1 MSADFAAI
9 DFETTGLSPNSPHSH
24 RVIEIGIVRFSL
36 ENGITA
42 EYESVINP
50 QRDIGPF
57 EIHRISAGEA
67 SGAPT
72 FAEVASDVAEML
84 NGARLIAHNKNFDLR
99 FLRSELDRA
108 SISYTD
114 LDAICTME
122 LVGMIK
128 PNSPRRLTECCE
140 FLGIEVLDAHRA
152 LNDARMAANIA
163 ISVLNSTGF
172 PALTN
177 PVDIHG
183 PFQISS
189 PAVKRGESI
198 PKTVSQGSYLRQV
211 MDRLTHQELPINR
224 IGLAVAEYL
233 NLLELALQDRR
244 IDQSEADQLF
254 DLANRLLIPK
264 SQLGAIHATY
274 FSTVCDHA
282 LADGSISTEE
292 EFDLQSLADLLNIG
306 DWREIVNVSSARIP
320 NNSSPAQIPAGTTI
334 CFTGSMKYPRQ
345 KCVDIATAARLINAD
360 RVTKS
365 LDILVVADPDSQSTK
380 AVKAKKYGVR
390 ILAATAFF
398 ELIGDA
404 AYALAED
411 SPIAESESI
420 FQVDFQPFDDQPF
433 DNQPIEAFISVGGRD
448 VRLWEASSAINAD
461 VILAKDEIA
470 ELLVGLPSQ
479 EFQVAEL
486 QNQVKGLR
494 KALPNQT
501 TLSQLEID
509 IAPKIRDVLTDIY
522 AHLKYLRGQS
532 TVVTQEVQFETLSMS
547 DSVVESLAMLSLI
560 PSLPNFQEIPQE
572 IWPRLMLEQIN
583 RTLGNLQ
590 PRIKRLITSDFLIA
604 ESNID
609 FSDSSVMTR
618 LQNCSIVITGSFTH
632 FSREE
637 GRGAILRRGGKSPSS
652 ISGKTYAL
660 VTGDQPGGAKVQQAV
675 NAGVQILTAEEFRT
689 LLDEGPGGTFP
700 EAKQKISAKS
710 KDPLEREYETLTCVI
725 CNSQFSRHRVKG
737 RKPYNC
743 PNCNL

>member
-1 MSADFAAI
+1 MSADFVAI

-36 ENGITA
+36 ENGISA

-72 FAEVASDVAEML
+72 FAEVASDVAEIL

-108 SISYTD
+108 SITYAD

-128 PNSPRRLTECCE
+128 PKGPRRLTDCCE
-140 FLGIEVLDAHRA
+140 LLGIEVLDAHRA
-152 LNDARMAANIA
+152 LNDAKMAANIA

-177 PVDIHG
+177 PVEIHG
-183 PFQISS
+183 PFQVSS
-189 PAVKRGESI
+189 PAVKRGESV

-211 MDRLTHQELPINR
+211 MDGLTHQELPINR

-233 NLLELALQDRR
+233 NLLELVLEDRR
-244 IDQSEADQLF
+244 IDQSEADELF
-254 DLANRLLIPK
+254 DLADRLLIPK

-274 FSTVCDHA
+274 FTSICERA

-292 EFDLQSLADLLNIG
+292 EFDLQSLANLLNVG

-320 NNSSPAQIPAGTTI
+320 NHTTPIRIAAGTTV
-334 CFTGSMKYPRQ
+334 CFTGTMKYPRQ
-345 KCVDIATAARLINAD
+345 KCLDIVTAAGLVNVD

-365 LDILVVADPDSQSTK
+365 LDILVVADSDSQSTK
-380 AVKAKKYGVR
+380 AMKAKKYGLR
-390 ILAATAFF
+390 ILSATAFF
-398 ELIGDA
+398 ELIGDV
-404 AYALAED
+404 AYALTEE
-411 SPIAESESI
+411 PESI
-420 FQVDFQPFDDQPF
+420 SQYNFQAIDDQPF
-433 DNQPIEAFISVGGRD
+433 EDQPIEVIIAIGGRD
-448 VRLWEASSAINAD
+448 IRLYEAGDAINTD
-461 VILAKDEIA
+461 VIMAKYEIA
-470 ELLVGLPSQ
+470 ELLTGLPSL
-479 EFQVAEL
+479 EFQVSEL
-486 QNQVKGLR
+486 QSRVKGLR
-494 KALPNQT
+494 EALPNQT

-509 IAPKIRDVLTDIY
+509 IAPQIRDVLTDIY
-522 AHLKYLRGQS
+522 VHLQFLRGQS
-532 TVVTQEVQFETLSMS
+532 HVVTREVQFQALSLS
-547 DSVVESLAMLSLI
+547 ESVVESLAMFSLI
-560 PSLPNFQEIPQE
+560 PTLPNFQKIPLE
-572 IWPRLMLEQIN
+572 IWPQFMLEQID
-583 RTLGNLQ
+583 RILRNLQ
-590 PRIKRLITSDFLIA
+590 PLLIRLTASEFLIA
-604 ESNID
+604 ESKID

-618 LQNCSIVITGSFTH
+618 LQNCSIVITGSFAD

-660 VTGDQPGGAKVQQAV
+660 ITGDQPGGAKVQQAID
-675 NAGVQILTAEEFRT
+675 AGVQILTAGEFRT
-689 LLDEGPGGTFP
+689 LLDEGPGKTFQ
-700 EAKQKISAKS
+700 EVKQKISTKPKAS
-710 KDPLEREYETLTCVI
+710 SENEYETLTCVI
-725 CNSQFSRHRVKG
+725 CDSQFTRLRVKG
-737 RKPYNC
+737 RKPHNC
-743 PNCNL
+743 PNCNF

>member
-1 MSADFAAI
+1 MSADFVAI

-36 ENGITA
+36 ENGISA

-128 PNSPRRLTECCE
+128 PKGPRRLTDCCE
-140 FLGIEVLDAHRA
+140 LLGIEVLDAHRA
-152 LNDARMAANIA
+152 LNDAKMAANIA

-177 PVDIHG
+177 PVEIHG
-183 PFQISS
+183 PFQVSS
-189 PAVKRGESI
+189 PAVKRGESV
-198 PKTVSQGSYLRQV
+198 PKTVSQGSYLRHV

-233 NLLELALQDRR
+233 NLLELVLEDRR
-244 IDQSEADQLF
+244 IDQSEADELF
-254 DLANRLLIPK
+254 DLADRLLIPK

-274 FSTVCDHA
+274 FSTICEHA

-292 EFDLQSLADLLNIG
+292 EYDLQSLGNLLNVG

-320 NNSSPAQIPAGTTI
+320 NNSTPIRIAAGTTI
-334 CFTGSMKYPRQ
+334 CFTGAMKYPRQ
-345 KCVDIATAARLINAD
+345 KCVDIATAAGLVNAD

-380 AVKAKKYGVR
+380 AMKAKKYGLR

-398 ELIGDA
+398 ELIGDS
-404 AYALAED
+404 AYALAEE
-411 SPIAESESI
+411 PESI
-420 FQVDFQPFDDQPF
+420 SQFQFQPIDDQPFDDQP
-433 DNQPIEAFISVGGRD
+433 IEVIFAIGGRD
-448 VRLWEASSAINAD
+448 IRLYEASDAINAD
-461 VILAKDEIA
+461 VIMAKDEIA
-470 ELLVGLPSQ
+470 ELLVGLPSH
-479 EFQVAEL
+479 EFQVLEL
-486 QNQVKGLR
+486 QSRVKELR
-494 KALPNQT
+494 KALPNRT
-501 TLSQLEID
+501 TLAQLEKE
-509 IAPKIRDVLTDIY
+509 IAPKIREVFTDIY
-522 AHLKYLRGQS
+522 IHLQYLRGQS
-532 TVVTQEVQFETLSMS
+532 HVVTQQVQFETVSFS
-547 DSVVESLAMLSLI
+547 EWIVESLAMMSLI
-560 PSLPNFQEIPQE
+560 PTLPNFQEIPLE
-572 IWPRLMLEQIN
+572 IWPRLVLEQIDK
-583 RTLGNLQ
+583 TLGSLQ
-590 PRIKRLITSDFLIA
+590 PRIKRLTTSEFLIA
-604 ESNID
+604 ESDAD
-609 FSDSSVMTR
+609 FSDPSVMNR
-618 LQNCSIVITGSFTH
+618 LQNCSIVITGSFTD

-660 VTGDQPGGAKVQQAV
+660 ITGDEPGGTKVQQAI

-689 LLDEGPGGTFP
+689 LLDEGPGKTFQ
-700 EAKQKISAKS
+700 EVKQKISTKPKAS
-710 KDPLEREYETLTCVI
+710 SENEYETLTCVI
-725 CNSQFSRHRVKG
+725 CDSQFSRLRVKG
-737 RKPYNC
+737 RKPHNG
-743 PNCNL
+743 PHCNF

>member
-1 MSADFAAI
+1 MSADFVAI

-36 ENGITA
+36 ENGISA

-128 PNSPRRLTECCE
+128 PKGPRRLTDCCE
-140 FLGIEVLDAHRA
+140 LLGIEVLDAHRA
-152 LNDARMAANIA
+152 LNDAKMAANIA

-183 PFQISS
+183 PFQVSS
-189 PAVKRGESI
+189 PAVKRGESV
-198 PKTVSQGSYLRQV
+198 PKTVSQGSYLRHV

-233 NLLELALQDRR
+233 NLLELVLEDRR
-244 IDQSEADQLF
+244 IDQSEADELF
-254 DLANRLLIPK
+254 DLADRLLIPK

-274 FSTVCDHA
+274 FSTICEHA

-292 EFDLQSLADLLNIG
+292 EYDLQSLGNLLNVG

-320 NNSSPAQIPAGTTI
+320 NNSTPIRIAAGTTV
-334 CFTGSMKYPRQ
+334 CFTGTMKYSRQ
-345 KCVDIATAARLINAD
+345 KCVEIATSVGLVNAD

-380 AVKAKKYGVR
+380 AIKAKKYGLR

-404 AYALAED
+404 AYALAEEPEAI
-411 SPIAESESI
+411 SQ
-420 FQVDFQPFDDQPF
+420 FQFQPFDDQTIT
-433 DNQPIEAFISVGGRD
+433 DQPIEVIMEINGRD
-448 VRLWEASSAINAD
+448 IRLYEASDAIDAD
-461 VILAKDEIA
+461 VIMAKDEIA
-470 ELLVGLPSQ
+470 ELLMGLPSH
-479 EFQVAEL
+479 EFQVSEL
-486 QNQVKGLR
+486 QSQVKGLR
-494 KALPNQT
+494 KALPKQT
-501 TLSQLEID
+501 TLAQLEEE
-509 IAPKIRDVLTDIY
+509 IAPKIREVLTDLYI
-522 AHLKYLRGQS
+522 HLQYLRGQS
-532 TVVTQEVQFETLSMS
+532 HVVTQQVQLETVSFS
-547 DSVVESLAMLSLI
+547 EWIVESLAMMSLI
-560 PSLPNFQEIPQE
+560 PTLPSFQEIPLK
-572 IWPRLMLEQIN
+572 IWPRLMLEQIDK
-583 RTLGNLQ
+583 TLASLQ
-590 PRIKRLITSDFLIA
+590 PRIKRLTTSEFLIA
-604 ESNID
+604 ESNAD
-609 FSDSSVMTR
+609 FSDPSVINR
-618 LQNCSIVITGSFTH
+618 LQNCSIVITGSFPN

-660 VTGDQPGGAKVQQAV
+660 VAGDEPGGTKIQQAV
-675 NAGVQILTAEEFRT
+675 NAGVQILKAAEFRL
-689 LLDEGPGGTFP
+689 LLDEGPGRTFP
-700 EAKQKISAKS
+700 AQKETKQKSSTQPKPS
-710 KDPLEREYETLTCVI
+710 KEQEYETLTCVI
-725 CNSQFSRHRVKG
+725 CDSQFSRVRVKG
-737 RKPYNC
+737 RKPHNC
-743 PNCNL
+743 PNCNF

>member
-1 MSADFAAI
+1 MSADFVAI

-36 ENGITA
+36 ENGISA

-72 FAEVASDVAEML
+72 FAEVASDVAEVL

-128 PNSPRRLTECCE
+128 PKGPRRLTDCCE
-140 FLGIEVLDAHRA
+140 LLGIEVLDAHRA
-152 LNDARMAANIA
+152 LNDAKMAANIA

-177 PVDIHG
+177 PVEIHG
-183 PFQISS
+183 PFQVSS
-189 PAVKRGESI
+189 PAVKRGESV
-198 PKTVSQGSYLRQV
+198 PKTVSQGSYLRHV

-233 NLLELALQDRR
+233 NLLELVLEDRR
-244 IDQSEADQLF
+244 IDQSEADELF
-254 DLANRLLIPK
+254 DLADRLLIPK

-274 FSTVCDHA
+274 FSTICEHA

-292 EFDLQSLADLLNIG
+292 EYDLQSLGNLLNVG

-320 NNSSPAQIPAGTTI
+320 NNSTPIRIAAGTTI
-334 CFTGSMKYPRQ
+334 CFTGAMKYPRQ
-345 KCVDIATAARLINAD
+345 KCVDIATAAGLVNAD

-380 AVKAKKYGVR
+380 AMKAQKYGLR

-398 ELIGDA
+398 ELIGDS
-404 AYALAED
+404 AYALAEE
-411 SPIAESESI
+411 PESI
-420 FQVDFQPFDDQPF
+420 SQFQFQPFDDQP
-433 DNQPIEAFISVGGRD
+433 IEVIFAIGGRD
-448 VRLWEASSAINAD
+448 IRLYEASDAINAD
-461 VILAKDEIA
+461 VIMAKDEIA
-470 ELLVGLPSQ
+470 ELLMGLPSHG
-479 EFQVAEL
+479 FQVLEL
-486 QNQVKGLR
+486 QSRVKELR
-494 KALPNQT
+494 KALPNRT
-501 TLSQLEID
+501 TLAQLEEE
-509 IAPKIRDVLTDIY
+509 IAPKIREVLTDIY
-522 AHLKYLRGQS
+522 IHLQYLRGQS
-532 TVVTQEVQFETLSMS
+532 HVVTQQVQFETVSFS
-547 DSVVESLAMLSLI
+547 EWIVESLAMMSLI
-560 PSLPNFQEIPQE
+560 PTLPNFQEIPLE
-572 IWPRLMLEQIN
+572 IWPRLMLEQIDK
-583 RTLGNLQ
+583 TLGSLQ
-590 PRIKRLITSDFLIA
+590 PRIKRLTTSEFLIA
-604 ESNID
+604 ESDAD
-609 FSDSSVMTR
+609 FSDPSVMNR
-618 LQNCSIVITGSFTH
+618 LQNCSIVITGSFTD

-652 ISGKTYAL
+652 ISGKTYAII
-660 VTGDQPGGAKVQQAV
+660 TGDEPGGTKVQQAI

-689 LLDEGPGGTFP
+689 LLDEGPGKTFQ
-700 EAKQKISAKS
+700 EVKQKISTKPKAS
-710 KDPLEREYETLTCVI
+710 SENEYETLTCVI
-725 CNSQFSRHRVKG
+725 CDSQFSRLRVKG
-737 RKPYNC
+737 RKPHNC
-743 PNCNL
+743 PNCNF